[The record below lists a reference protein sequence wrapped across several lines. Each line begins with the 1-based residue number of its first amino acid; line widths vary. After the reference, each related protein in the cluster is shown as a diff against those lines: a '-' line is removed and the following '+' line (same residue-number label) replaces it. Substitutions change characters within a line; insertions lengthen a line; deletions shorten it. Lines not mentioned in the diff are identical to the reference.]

1 VKRVLP
7 LVSLAILIAA
17 TLRAQSAKLPE
28 FHDVYWTHQ
37 DGNSTKSDRVIMVF
51 GEAELDVWPDVA
63 PKKQKDPLIIIPYA
77 SVTAAEYTF
86 AKSPNVAAGLL
97 ISPLFFLAPS
107 KSHWLTIKSASDY
120 TALRLDGGFYRLV
133 LAELEKRT
141 GLTVQSIGENK

>member
-1 VKRVLP
+1 LKRALS
-7 LVSLAILIAA
+7 LVSLAILIGAS
-17 TLRAQSAKLPE
+17 LRAQSAKLPE

-37 DGNSTKSDRVIMVF
+37 DGTATKSDRVIMVF
-51 GEAELDVWPDVA
+51 GDTELDVWPDVA
-63 PKKQKDPLIIIPYA
+63 PKKQKDPLIVVPYT
-77 SVTAAEYTF
+77 SVTSAEYTF